1 MSDSPAA
8 SLGRGHSD
16 RRVRVLR
23 ERLVRAGQLPQD
35 TDLDGPQATEFDAAL
50 ETAVRAFQQ
59 SRGLIVD
66 GVVGPETE
74 RRLSEAQYTL
84 GDRPLQWDRQE
95 PMRGDDVERLQ
106 HNLSLLGLYY
116 GHLNGAFEE
125 KTHLAVLELQ
135 QSLGLER
142 SGRVDHRTIEALA
155 RINKNITNSKAFSLR
170 DFHNLESANGAVRSH
185 RIILVP
191 SAMIGEHPSPAEAP
205 PADRQRSRDL
215 SLDVAA
221 RAHELLADIGAHPV
235 VVSDQPL
242 QAADGTVI
250 ETPGTLDEA
259 LEGVRQP
266 VVVVLGCD
274 WNRSEK
280 ASGMASYFWGNSGS
294 EQDALSPIGQRG
306 ASLIQREMVARTGA
320 LDLGCHGRQW
330 IVLRTTPAPTIYLDM
345 GYLSNPGESEDLE
358 RGEYRA
364 HIAQAI
370 AVGLQRMFAQSSQ
383 DHPTGTLSTSD
394 IARELARRPKA

>member
-1 MSDSPAA
+1 MSDSSAA
-8 SLGRGHSD
+8 ALSRGHSD

-23 ERLVRAGQLPQD
+23 ERLMRAGQLPQD
-35 TDLDGPQATEFDAAL
+35 TELNGPQATEFDAAL
-50 ETAVRAFQQ
+50 ETAVKAFQQ

-66 GVVGPETE
+66 GTVGPETE
-74 RRLSEAQYTL
+74 RSLSEAQYTL
-84 GDRPLQWDRQE
+84 GDRPLQWDRHE

-116 GHLNGAFEE
+116 GHLNGSFEE

-142 SGRVDHRTIEALA
+142 TGRVDHRTIEALA

-170 DFHNLESANGAVRSH
+170 DFHDLESANGAVRS
-185 RIILVP
+185 RSIVLVP
-191 SAMIGEHPSPAEAP
+191 SSMIGEHPSPAEAP
-205 PADRQRSRDL
+205 ASDRQRSRGL

-221 RAHELLADIGAHPV
+221 RAHELLTDIGAHPV
-235 VVSDQPL
+235 VVTDQPL
-242 QAADGTVI
+242 RAPDGTAV
-250 ETPGTLDEA
+250 ETAESLHKA
-259 LEGVRQP
+259 LECLQQP

-274 WNRSEK
+274 WNRSPS
-280 ASGMASYFWGNSGS
+280 AAGVASYFWGDSYPQQ
-294 EQDALSPIGQRG
+294 EALSPIGQRG

-330 IVLRTTPAPTIYLDM
+330 IILRSTPAPTIFLDM
-345 GYLSNPGESEDLE
+345 GYLSNPNESEDLE

-383 DHPTGTLSTSD
+383 DHPTGTLSTAD
-394 IARELARRPKA
+394 IARELARRPQA

>member
-1 MSDSPAA
+1 MSDSSAV
-8 SLGRGHSD
+8 SLSRGHSD

-23 ERLVRAGQLPQD
+23 ERLMRAGQLPQD
-35 TDLDGPQATEFDAAL
+35 TDLDGPSAAEFDSDL
-50 ETAVRAFQQ
+50 ETAVKAFQQ

-66 GVVGPETE
+66 GMVGPETE

-116 GHLNGAFEE
+116 GHLNGSFEE

-142 SGRVDHRTIEALA
+142 TGRVDHRTIEALA

-170 DFHNLESANGAVRSH
+170 DFHNLESANGAVRS
-185 RIILVP
+185 RSIVLVP
-191 SAMIGEHPSPAEAP
+191 SSMIGEHPSPAEAP
-205 PADRQRSRDL
+205 AADRQRSREL

-221 RAHELLADIGAHPV
+221 RAHDLLADIGAHPL

-242 QAADGTVI
+242 RSADGTVM
-250 ETPGTLDEA
+250 ETPGSLSEA
-259 LEGVRQP
+259 LEGLQRP

-274 WNRSEK
+274 WNRSAK
-280 ASGMASYFWGNSGS
+280 ASGVASYFWGDSAS
-294 EQDALSPIGQRG
+294 DQEALSPIGQRG

-330 IVLRTTPAPTIYLDM
+330 IILRTTPAPTIFLDM
-345 GYLSNPGESEDLE
+345 GYLSHPGESEDLE
-358 RGEYRA
+358 RGEYRS

-370 AVGLQRMFAQSSQ
+370 AVGLQRMFAQSPQ
-383 DHPTGTLSTSD
+383 DHPTGTLSTAD

>member
-1 MSDSPAA
+1 MSDSSAA
-8 SLGRGHSD
+8 SLSRGHSD

-23 ERLVRAGQLPQD
+23 ERLMRAGQLPQD
-35 TDLDGPQATEFDAAL
+35 TELNGPQATEFDAAL
-50 ETAVRAFQQ
+50 ETAVKAFQQ

-66 GVVGPETE
+66 GTVGPETE
-74 RRLSEAQYTL
+74 RSLSEAQYTL

-116 GHLNGAFEE
+116 GHLNGSFEE

-142 SGRVDHRTIEALA
+142 TGRVDQRTIEALA

-170 DFHNLESANGAVRSH
+170 DFHNLESANGAVRS
-185 RIILVP
+185 RSIVLVP
-191 SAMIGEHPSPAEAP
+191 SSMIGEHPSPAEAS
-205 PADRQRSRDL
+205 ASDRQRSRGL

-221 RAHELLADIGAHPV
+221 RAHELLTDIGAHPV
-235 VVSDQPL
+235 VVTDQPL
-242 QAADGTVI
+242 RAPDGTAV
-250 ETPGTLDEA
+250 ETAESLHEA
-259 LEGVRQP
+259 LEGLQQP

-274 WNRSEK
+274 WNRSPS
-280 ASGMASYFWGNSGS
+280 AAGVASYFWGNSNPQQ
-294 EQDALSPIGQRG
+294 EALSPIGQRG

-330 IVLRTTPAPTIYLDM
+330 IILRTTPAPTIFLDM
-345 GYLSNPGESEDLE
+345 GYLSNPNESEDLE

-383 DHPTGTLSTSD
+383 DHPTGTLSTAD
-394 IARELARRPKA
+394 IARELARRPQA